1 MKESAKR
8 GKEKSMPTATSKLRG
23 ISATVDASISV
34 EGTWQCKDF
43 MSMIA
48 FITAIFV
55 DSVKPLDIAFLS
67 KCCKVYTQK
76 QAVKKTD
83 PQTYDKRKENH
94 KSGLHDKDSSPAM
107 EKAGSE

>member
-1 MKESAKR
+1 MRVFLLKELDNVK
-8 GKEKSMPTATSKLRG
+8 
-23 ISATVDASISV
+23 
-34 EGTWQCKDF
+34 

-48 FITAIFV
+48 FMTTIFV

-94 KSGLHDKDSSPAM
+94 
-107 EKAGSE
+107 

>member
-1 MKESAKR
+1 
-8 GKEKSMPTATSKLRG
+8 
-23 ISATVDASISV
+23 
-34 EGTWQCKDF
+34 
-43 MSMIA
+43 MIA
-48 FITAIFV
+48 FMTTIFV

-94 KSGLHDKDSSPAM
+94 
-107 EKAGSE
+107 

>member
-1 MKESAKR
+1 MRVFLLKELDNVK
-8 GKEKSMPTATSKLRG
+8 
-23 ISATVDASISV
+23 
-34 EGTWQCKDF
+34 

-48 FITAIFV
+48 FMTTIFV

>member
-1 MKESAKR
+1 MKEPAKR
-8 GKEKSMPTATSKLRG
+8 GKEKSIPTATSNLRG
-23 ISATVDASISV
+23 ISATADASISV

-43 MSMIA
+43 TSMIGFLIA
-48 FITAIFV
+48 RSV

-94 KSGLHDKDSSPAM
+94 NSGLHDKDSSPAM
-107 EKAGSE
+107 EKAGAE